1 MFFKVRDIIFRYE
14 LIGSLTSFLA
24 VNMAKT
30 NRGELKSTNDS
41 ELPWM
46 AKGSKSSTW
55 RDEKVI
61 VRVADSDVENKD
73 KSSSGTIANESE
85 PGKVFSPFLCVPH
98 GLTTF
103 LYIYIYIY
111 IYIYLILSFL
121 FMAVSTPACGRK
133 SKACSNEEAGNDGCL
148 PVTKRVMWST
158 WNLRTWAGDQPCLEN
173 DSSGPEFSGIALLA
187 DAACNLSND
196 YAPAVDRLPAE
207 EPVVQQQDGSTILP
221 HAVGSTDQVGQ
232 GKKDNAAPEK
242 SSFDLADEKGIAS
255 VGGMIIAT
263 TGASESENLAPDSG
277 VVIKS
282 DKSSV
287 SEPTEKKNLRLHW
300 DLNVSMDAWGP
311 PCDVEDDASEKDAKG
326 AITNPMPPRESEPI
340 DGFVVSAGQ
349 EKFSS
354 ACGPKAEA
362 AARNGNKFKSGY
374 NSPLEDGEL
383 REPYRRGKNKVED
396 EGFFSMAE
404 NNDNKMNDSG
414 KRILAETKLGP
425 LERKSHDALRIGE
438 AHDRR
443 DVEKNDVAHMN
454 DLHLKKRSSS
464 SSRRFVSKPSKELPS
479 HDAIPRTKQLSM
491 APYKCF
497 GRHDRSSGRGYFSG
511 SGSRPP
517 YVLKPPHPE
526 NLGMMG
532 GFDHSGSGSG
542 QGSQPDG
549 YVRKRFSNGGYRG
562 GRFRRSSNGGDRV
575 LRGRHGD
582 NNQFYGP
589 MHNWMSGNKRGRGN
603 SPVFRRSRSRS
614 PVPWNGGDRLSH
626 PHDEF
631 RAEERM
637 MERMRFSFQE
647 RFFED
652 QEIGFMSPPRNR
664 MPPTRFDERRSH
676 DSGTNRNSF
685 RGRRFGLGQRHDAGR
700 SLRRLNSDA
709 KEDDVEDSA
718 GGNNFE
724 MMQEQTRRADV
735 TEDGGDD
742 VAGSGFARDSWV

>member
-1 MFFKVRDIIFRYE
+1 
-14 LIGSLTSFLA
+14 
-24 VNMAKT
+24 MAKT

-85 PGKVFSPFLCVPH
+85 PGKFLRQHVAERVRRVPMKKRGMMVASPSPRE
-98 GLTTF
+98 
-103 LYIYIYIY
+103 
-111 IYIYLILSFL
+111 S
-121 FMAVSTPACGRK
+121 CGRRGIAEHGPEINHVWK
-133 SKACSNEEAGNDGCL
+133 LNPK
-148 PVTKRVMWST
+148 
-158 WNLRTWAGDQPCLEN
+158 N

-263 TGASESENLAPDSG
+263 KGASESENLAPDSG

-287 SEPTEKKNLRLHW
+287 K
-300 DLNVSMDAWGP
+300 
-311 PCDVEDDASEKDAKG
+311 DDASEKDVKG

-464 SSRRFVSKPSKELPS
+464 SSRRSDDNEE
-479 HDAIPRTKQLSM
+479 LSM

-582 NNQFYGP
+582 NNQFYGR

-637 MERMRFSFQE
+637 MESMRFSFQE

-700 SLRRLNSDA
+700 SLRRLNSGN
-709 KEDDVEDSA
+709 S
-718 GGNNFE
+718 NNFIPF
-724 MMQEQTRRADV
+724 RRQ
-735 TEDGGDD
+735 
-742 VAGSGFARDSWV
+742 RR

>member
-1 MFFKVRDIIFRYE
+1 
-14 LIGSLTSFLA
+14 
-24 VNMAKT
+24 MAKT

-73 KSSSGTIANESE
+73 KSSSGTIANEES
-85 PGKVFSPFLCVPH
+85 
-98 GLTTF
+98 
-103 LYIYIYIY
+103 
-111 IYIYLILSFL
+111 
-121 FMAVSTPACGRK
+121 CGRRGIAEHGPEINHVWK
-133 SKACSNEEAGNDGCL
+133 LNPK
-148 PVTKRVMWST
+148 
-158 WNLRTWAGDQPCLEN
+158 N

-263 TGASESENLAPDSG
+263 KGASESENLAPDSG

-311 PCDVEDDASEKDAKG
+311 PCDVEDDASEKDVKG

-464 SSRRFVSKPSKELPS
+464 SSRRSDDNEE
-479 HDAIPRTKQLSM
+479 LSM

-582 NNQFYGP
+582 NNQFYGR

-637 MERMRFSFQE
+637 MESMRFSFQE

-676 DSGTNRNSF
+676 DSGTNPTT
-685 RGRRFGLGQRHDAGR
+685 LY
-700 SLRRLNSDA
+700 LSDA

>member
-1 MFFKVRDIIFRYE
+1 
-14 LIGSLTSFLA
+14 
-24 VNMAKT
+24 MAKT
-30 NRGELKSTNDS
+30 NGGELKSTNES
-41 ELPWM
+41 TLPWM
-46 AKGSKSSTW
+46 AKGSKSSTR
-55 RDEKVI
+55 RDEKAI

-85 PGKVFSPFLCVPH
+85 PGKFLGQHVAERVRRVPSKKRGMMVASPSP
-98 GLTTF
+98 
-103 LYIYIYIY
+103 
-111 IYIYLILSFL
+111 
-121 FMAVSTPACGRK
+121 RK
-133 SKACSNEEAGNDGCL
+133 SCSRRGISEHRPEINHVWKLN
-148 PVTKRVMWST
+148 PK
-158 WNLRTWAGDQPCLEN
+158 N
-173 DSSGPEFSGIALLA
+173 DSSGPDFSGIALLA

-196 YAPAVDRLPAE
+196 LAPAVDRLPAE

-232 GKKDNAAPEK
+232 GKTDNAAPEK

-263 TGASESENLAPDSG
+263 KGASESENLAPDSG

-311 PCDVEDDASEKDAKG
+311 PCDVEDDSSEKDVKG
-326 AITNPMPPRESEPI
+326 AITNPMPPTEREPI
-340 DGFVVSAGQ
+340 DGSKDHLDGFVASAGQ
-349 EKFSS
+349 EKFSLP
-354 ACGPKAEA
+354 CGPKAEA

-383 REPYRRGKNKVED
+383 REPYLREKNKVED
-396 EGFFSMAE
+396 EGFYSMAE
-404 NNDNKMNDSG
+404 SNDNKMKDFG
-414 KRILAETKLGP
+414 KGILAETKLGP

-438 AHDRR
+438 AQDRR
-443 DVEKNDVAHMN
+443 DVEKNDVARMN
-454 DLHLKKRSSS
+454 DLHLKKQKRSS
-464 SSRRFVSKPSKELPS
+464 SSRRFVPKPFKELPS
-479 HDAIPRTKQLSM
+479 HDGIPRTRSDDNEELSM

-497 GRHDRSSGRGYFSG
+497 GRHDRSSGRGYFTGRGYFSG

-517 YVLKPPHPE
+517 YVLEPPHPE

-532 GFDHSGSGSG
+532 RFDQSGSGSG

-582 NNQFYGP
+582 NNQFYGR
-589 MHNWMSGNKRGRGN
+589 MHNWMSGNRRGRGN

-626 PHDEF
+626 PHDGF

-637 MERMRFSFQE
+637 MESVRFPFQE
-647 RFFED
+647 RFLED

-664 MPPTRFDERRSH
+664 MPPPRFDERRSH

-700 SLRRLNSDA
+700 SLRRLNSDNSNNFIPFRRQRRF
-709 KEDDVEDSA
+709 DDMEDSTGA
-718 GGNNFE
+718 NKFK
-724 MMQEQTRRADV
+724 MRQQQTRRADI

-742 VAGSGFARDSWV
+742 VAGSGFAKESRWV

>member
-1 MFFKVRDIIFRYE
+1 
-14 LIGSLTSFLA
+14 
-24 VNMAKT
+24 MAKT

-46 AKGSKSSTW
+46 AKGRKSSTR
-55 RDEKVI
+55 RDEKAI

-73 KSSSGTIANESE
+73 KSSSGTMANESE
-85 PGKVFSPFLCVPH
+85 PGKLLGKHVAERVRRVPMKKRGMMVASPSPRK
-98 GLTTF
+98 
-103 LYIYIYIY
+103 
-111 IYIYLILSFL
+111 S
-121 FMAVSTPACGRK
+121 CGRRGISEHRPEINHVWK
-133 SKACSNEEAGNDGCL
+133 LNPK
-148 PVTKRVMWST
+148 
-158 WNLRTWAGDQPCLEN
+158 N
-173 DSSGPEFSGIALLA
+173 DSSGPDFSGIALLA
-187 DAACNLSND
+187 DAVCNLRND
-196 YAPAVDRLPAE
+196 LAPAADRLLSE

-221 HAVGSTDQVGQ
+221 HAVGGR
-232 GKKDNAAPEK
+232 GKKDNVAPEK
-242 SSFDLADEKGIAS
+242 SSLDLAEKGIAS

-263 TGASESENLAPDSG
+263 KGASESENFAPDSG
-277 VVIKS
+277 VVIKP

-311 PCDVEDDASEKDAKG
+311 PCDVENDASEKDVKG
-326 AITNPMPPRESEPI
+326 AITNPMPPRVSQPI

-383 REPYRRGKNKVED
+383 REPYRRGENKVED
-396 EGFFSMAE
+396 EGFYSMAE

-414 KRILAETKLGP
+414 KGILAETKLGP
-425 LERKSHDALRIGE
+425 LERKSYDELRIGE
-438 AHDRR
+438 AHNRR
-443 DVEKNDVAHMN
+443 DVEKNDVARMN

-464 SSRRFVSKPSKELPS
+464 SSRRFVLRPSKELPS
-479 HDAIPRTKQLSM
+479 HDAIPRTRQVFSFHASSLELSM

-497 GRHDRSSGRGYFSG
+497 GRYDRSSGRGYFSG

-517 YVLKPPHPE
+517 YVLEPRNPE

-532 GFDHSGSGSG
+532 GFDQSGSGSG

-562 GRFRRSSNGGDRV
+562 GRFRRSSNVGDRL

-582 NNQFYGP
+582 NNQFYGRI
-589 MHNWMSGNKRGRGN
+589 HNWMSGNRRGRGN

-626 PHDEF
+626 PHDGF

-637 MERMRFSFQE
+637 MESVRFPFQE
-647 RFFED
+647 RFLED

-664 MPPTRFDERRSH
+664 MPLLGFDERRSH
-676 DSGTNRNSF
+676 DSGTNHNSF
-685 RGRRFGLGQRHDAGR
+685 RGRRFGLGQRHDARR
-700 SLRRLNSDA
+700 SLRRLNSGNSNNFIPSRRQRRF
-709 KEDDVEDSA
+709 DDVEDNT
-718 GGNNFE
+718 GGNKFE
-724 MMQEQTRRADV
+724 MRQQQTRRADV

-742 VAGSGFARDSWV
+742 VAGSGFAKESRGCNQKQQRQREQRG

>member
-1 MFFKVRDIIFRYE
+1 MK
-14 LIGSLTSFLA
+14 
-24 VNMAKT
+24 K
-30 NRGELKSTNDS
+30 RG
-41 ELPWM
+41 M
-46 AKGSKSSTW
+46 M
-55 RDEKVI
+55 
-61 VRVADSDVENKD
+61 VASP
-73 KSSSGTIANESE
+73 SPRES
-85 PGKVFSPFLCVPH
+85 
-98 GLTTF
+98 
-103 LYIYIYIY
+103 
-111 IYIYLILSFL
+111 
-121 FMAVSTPACGRK
+121 CGRRGIAEHGPEINHVWK
-133 SKACSNEEAGNDGCL
+133 LNPK
-148 PVTKRVMWST
+148 
-158 WNLRTWAGDQPCLEN
+158 N

-263 TGASESENLAPDSG
+263 KGASESENLAPDSG

-311 PCDVEDDASEKDAKG
+311 PCDVEDDASEKDVKG

-464 SSRRFVSKPSKELPS
+464 SSRRSDDNEE
-479 HDAIPRTKQLSM
+479 LSM

-582 NNQFYGP
+582 NNQFYGR

-637 MERMRFSFQE
+637 MESMRFSFQE

-652 QEIGFMSPPRNR
+652 QEIG
-664 MPPTRFDERRSH
+664 E
-676 DSGTNRNSF
+676 G
-685 RGRRFGLGQRHDAGR
+685 
-700 SLRRLNSDA
+700 DA

>member
-1 MFFKVRDIIFRYE
+1 
-14 LIGSLTSFLA
+14 
-24 VNMAKT
+24 MAKT
-30 NRGELKSTNDS
+30 NGGELKSTNDS
-41 ELPWM
+41 ALPWM

-85 PGKVFSPFLCVPH
+85 PGKFLGQHVAERVRRVPMKKRGMMVASPSPRK
-98 GLTTF
+98 
-103 LYIYIYIY
+103 
-111 IYIYLILSFL
+111 S
-121 FMAVSTPACGRK
+121 CGRRGISEHGPEINHVWK
-133 SKACSNEEAGNDGCL
+133 LNPK
-148 PVTKRVMWST
+148 
-158 WNLRTWAGDQPCLEN
+158 N
-173 DSSGPEFSGIALLA
+173 DSSGPDFSGIALLA

-196 YAPAVDRLPAE
+196 LAPAVDRLPAE

-263 TGASESENLAPDSG
+263 KGASESENLAPDSG

-311 PCDVEDDASEKDAKG
+311 PCDVEDDASEKDVKG
-326 AITNPMPPRESEPI
+326 AITNPMPPTEREPI
-340 DGFVVSAGQ
+340 DDSKDHLDGFVASAGQ

-354 ACGPKAEA
+354 PCGPKAEA

-383 REPYRRGKNKVED
+383 REPYRREKNKVED
-396 EGFFSMAE
+396 EGFYSMAE
-404 NNDNKMNDSG
+404 SNDNKMKDFG
-414 KRILAETKLGP
+414 KGILAETKLGP

-438 AHDRR
+438 AQDRR
-443 DVEKNDVAHMN
+443 DVEKNDVARMN

-464 SSRRFVSKPSKELPS
+464 SSSRRLVSDDNEE
-479 HDAIPRTKQLSM
+479 LSM

-517 YVLKPPHPE
+517 YVLEPPHPE

-532 GFDHSGSGSG
+532 GFDQSGSGSG

-582 NNQFYGP
+582 NNQFYGR
-589 MHNWMSGNKRGRGN
+589 MHNWMSGNRRGRGN

-626 PHDEF
+626 PHDGF

-637 MERMRFSFQE
+637 MESVRFPFQE
-647 RFFED
+647 RFLED

-664 MPPTRFDERRSH
+664 MPPPRFEERRSH
-676 DSGTNRNSF
+676 DSGANHNSF
-685 RGRRFGLGQRHDAGR
+685 RESRFGLGQRHDAGR
-700 SLRRLNSDA
+700 SLRRLNSDN
-709 KEDDVEDSA
+709 SS
-718 GGNNFE
+718 NFIPFRRQRRFE
-724 MMQEQTRRADV
+724 VRQEQTRRDDI

-742 VAGSGFARDSWV
+742 VAGSGFAKESQ

>member
-1 MFFKVRDIIFRYE
+1 
-14 LIGSLTSFLA
+14 
-24 VNMAKT
+24 
-30 NRGELKSTNDS
+30 
-41 ELPWM
+41 M

-85 PGKVFSPFLCVPH
+85 PGKFLRQHVAERVRRVPMKKRGMMVASPSPRE
-98 GLTTF
+98 
-103 LYIYIYIY
+103 
-111 IYIYLILSFL
+111 S
-121 FMAVSTPACGRK
+121 CGRRGIAEHGPEINHVWK
-133 SKACSNEEAGNDGCL
+133 LNPK
-148 PVTKRVMWST
+148 
-158 WNLRTWAGDQPCLEN
+158 N

-221 HAVGSTDQVGQ
+221 HA
-232 GKKDNAAPEK
+232 DNAAPEK

-263 TGASESENLAPDSG
+263 KGASESENLAPDSG

-311 PCDVEDDASEKDAKG
+311 PCDVEDDASEKDVKG

-479 HDAIPRTKQLSM
+479 HDAIPRTKQVFSFHASFLQLSM

-582 NNQFYGP
+582 NNQFYGR

-637 MERMRFSFQE
+637 MESMRFSFQE

-700 SLRRLNSDA
+700 SLRRLNS
-709 KEDDVEDSA
+709 EDDVEDSA

>member
-1 MFFKVRDIIFRYE
+1 
-14 LIGSLTSFLA
+14 
-24 VNMAKT
+24 MAKT

-85 PGKVFSPFLCVPH
+85 PGKFLRQHVAERVRRVPMKKRGMMVASPSPRE
-98 GLTTF
+98 
-103 LYIYIYIY
+103 
-111 IYIYLILSFL
+111 S
-121 FMAVSTPACGRK
+121 CGRRGISEHGPEINHVWK
-133 SKACSNEEAGNDGCL
+133 LNPK
-148 PVTKRVMWST
+148 
-158 WNLRTWAGDQPCLEN
+158 N

-464 SSRRFVSKPSKELPS
+464 SSRR
-479 HDAIPRTKQLSM
+479 
-491 APYKCF
+491 
-497 GRHDRSSGRGYFSG
+497 SSGRGYFSG

-700 SLRRLNSDA
+700 SLRRLNSGN
-709 KEDDVEDSA
+709 S
-718 GGNNFE
+718 NNFIPF
-724 MMQEQTRRADV
+724 RRQ
-735 TEDGGDD
+735 
-742 VAGSGFARDSWV
+742 RR

>member
-1 MFFKVRDIIFRYE
+1 
-14 LIGSLTSFLA
+14 
-24 VNMAKT
+24 MAKT

-85 PGKVFSPFLCVPH
+85 PGKFLRQHVAERVRRVPMKKRGMMVASPSPRE
-98 GLTTF
+98 
-103 LYIYIYIY
+103 
-111 IYIYLILSFL
+111 S
-121 FMAVSTPACGRK
+121 CGRRGIAEHGPEINHVWK
-133 SKACSNEEAGNDGCL
+133 LNPK
-148 PVTKRVMWST
+148 
-158 WNLRTWAGDQPCLEN
+158 N

-196 YAPAVDRLPAE
+196 LAPAVDRLPAE

-263 TGASESENLAPDSG
+263 KGASESENLAPDSG

-311 PCDVEDDASEKDAKG
+311 PCDVEDDASEKDVKG

-464 SSRRFVSKPSKELPS
+464 SSRR
-479 HDAIPRTKQLSM
+479 
-491 APYKCF
+491 
-497 GRHDRSSGRGYFSG
+497 SSGRGYFSG

-582 NNQFYGP
+582 NNQFYGR
-589 MHNWMSGNKRGRGN
+589 MHNWMSGNRRGRGN

-637 MERMRFSFQE
+637 MESMRFSFQE

-700 SLRRLNSDA
+700 SLRRLNSGN
-709 KEDDVEDSA
+709 S
-718 GGNNFE
+718 NNFIPF
-724 MMQEQTRRADV
+724 RRQ
-735 TEDGGDD
+735 
-742 VAGSGFARDSWV
+742 RR

>member
-1 MFFKVRDIIFRYE
+1 
-14 LIGSLTSFLA
+14 
-24 VNMAKT
+24 MAKT

-85 PGKVFSPFLCVPH
+85 PGKFLRQHVAERVRRVPMKKRGMMVASPSPRE
-98 GLTTF
+98 
-103 LYIYIYIY
+103 
-111 IYIYLILSFL
+111 S
-121 FMAVSTPACGRK
+121 CGRRGIAEHGPEINHVWK
-133 SKACSNEEAGNDGCL
+133 LNPK
-148 PVTKRVMWST
+148 
-158 WNLRTWAGDQPCLEN
+158 N

-196 YAPAVDRLPAE
+196 LAPAVDRLPAE

-263 TGASESENLAPDSG
+263 KGASESENLAPDSG

-311 PCDVEDDASEKDAKG
+311 PCDVEDDASEKDVKG

-479 HDAIPRTKQLSM
+479 HDAIPRTK
-491 APYKCF
+491 
-497 GRHDRSSGRGYFSG
+497 SSGRGYFSG

-582 NNQFYGP
+582 NNQFYGR
-589 MHNWMSGNKRGRGN
+589 MHNWMSGNRRGRGN

-637 MERMRFSFQE
+637 MESMRFSFQE

-676 DSGTNRNSF
+676 DSGTN
-685 RGRRFGLGQRHDAGR
+685 H
-700 SLRRLNSDA
+700 A

>member
-1 MFFKVRDIIFRYE
+1 
-14 LIGSLTSFLA
+14 
-24 VNMAKT
+24 MAKT

-46 AKGSKSSTW
+46 AKGSKNSTW

-85 PGKVFSPFLCVPH
+85 SGKFLRQHVAERVRRVPMKKRGMMVASPSPRK
-98 GLTTF
+98 
-103 LYIYIYIY
+103 
-111 IYIYLILSFL
+111 S
-121 FMAVSTPACGRK
+121 CGRRGISEHGPEINHVWK
-133 SKACSNEEAGNDGCL
+133 LNPK
-148 PVTKRVMWST
+148 
-158 WNLRTWAGDQPCLEN
+158 N
-173 DSSGPEFSGIALLA
+173 DSSGPDFSGIALLA

-263 TGASESENLAPDSG
+263 KGASESENLAPDSG

-287 SEPTEKKNLRLHW
+287 K
-300 DLNVSMDAWGP
+300 
-311 PCDVEDDASEKDAKG
+311 DDASEKDVKG

-383 REPYRRGKNKVED
+383 REPYRRGKNNVED
-396 EGFFSMAE
+396 EGFYSMAE

-414 KRILAETKLGP
+414 KGILAETKLGP

-443 DVEKNDVAHMN
+443 DVEKNDVARMN

-464 SSRRFVSKPSKELPS
+464 SSRRSDDNEE
-479 HDAIPRTKQLSM
+479 LSM

-517 YVLKPPHPE
+517 YVLEPPHPE

-532 GFDHSGSGSG
+532 GFDQSGSGSG

-582 NNQFYGP
+582 NNQFYGR
-589 MHNWMSGNKRGRGN
+589 MHNWMSGNRRGRGN

-626 PHDEF
+626 PHDGF

-637 MERMRFSFQE
+637 MESVRFPFQE

-664 MPPTRFDERRSH
+664 MPPPRFDERRSH

-685 RGRRFGLGQRHDAGR
+685 RGRRFGLGQRHNAGR
-700 SLRRLNSDA
+700 SLRRLNSGNCLIV
-709 KEDDVEDSA
+709 KRNNFIPFRRQRRLDDVEDST
-718 GGNNFE
+718 GGNKFE
-724 MMQEQTRRADV
+724 MRQEQTRRADV

-742 VAGSGFARDSWV
+742 VAGSGFAKESRGCNQKQQRQRKQRG

>member
-1 MFFKVRDIIFRYE
+1 
-14 LIGSLTSFLA
+14 
-24 VNMAKT
+24 
-30 NRGELKSTNDS
+30 
-41 ELPWM
+41 
-46 AKGSKSSTW
+46 
-55 RDEKVI
+55 
-61 VRVADSDVENKD
+61 
-73 KSSSGTIANESE
+73 
-85 PGKVFSPFLCVPH
+85 
-98 GLTTF
+98 
-103 LYIYIYIY
+103 
-111 IYIYLILSFL
+111 
-121 FMAVSTPACGRK
+121 
-133 SKACSNEEAGNDGCL
+133 
-148 PVTKRVMWST
+148 
-158 WNLRTWAGDQPCLEN
+158 
-173 DSSGPEFSGIALLA
+173 
-187 DAACNLSND
+187 
-196 YAPAVDRLPAE
+196 
-207 EPVVQQQDGSTILP
+207 
-221 HAVGSTDQVGQ
+221 
-232 GKKDNAAPEK
+232 
-242 SSFDLADEKGIAS
+242 
-255 VGGMIIAT
+255 
-263 TGASESENLAPDSG
+263 
-277 VVIKS
+277 
-282 DKSSV
+282 
-287 SEPTEKKNLRLHW
+287 
-300 DLNVSMDAWGP
+300 MDAWGP
-311 PCDVEDDASEKDAKG
+311 PCDVEDDASEKDVKG

-374 NSPLEDGEL
+374 NSRLEDGEL
-383 REPYRRGKNKVED
+383 REPYRRGK
-396 EGFFSMAE
+396 
-404 NNDNKMNDSG
+404 
-414 KRILAETKLGP
+414 I
-425 LERKSHDALRIGE
+425 
-438 AHDRR
+438 RR

-464 SSRRFVSKPSKELPS
+464 SSRRSDDNEE
-479 HDAIPRTKQLSM
+479 LSM

-526 NLGMMG
+526 NLG
-532 GFDHSGSGSG
+532 
-542 QGSQPDG
+542 
-549 YVRKRFSNGGYRG
+549 
-562 GRFRRSSNGGDRV
+562 
-575 LRGRHGD
+575 RHGD
-582 NNQFYGP
+582 NNQFYGR

-637 MERMRFSFQE
+637 MESMRFSFQE

-676 DSGTNRNSF
+676 DSGTN
-685 RGRRFGLGQRHDAGR
+685 H
-700 SLRRLNSDA
+700 A

>member
-1 MFFKVRDIIFRYE
+1 
-14 LIGSLTSFLA
+14 
-24 VNMAKT
+24 
-30 NRGELKSTNDS
+30 
-41 ELPWM
+41 M

-85 PGKVFSPFLCVPH
+85 PGKVFLLSFVFLTVSLH
-98 GLTTF
+98 F
-103 LYIYIYIY
+103 YIYIYIY

-133 SKACSNEEAGNDGCL
+133 SKAV
-148 PVTKRVMWST
+148 PMKKRGMMVASPSPRESCGRRGIAEHGPEINHVWKL
-158 WNLRTWAGDQPCLEN
+158 NPKN

-263 TGASESENLAPDSG
+263 KGASESENLAPDSG

-311 PCDVEDDASEKDAKG
+311 PCDVEDDASEKDVKEQSQ
-326 AITNPMPPRESEPI
+326 I
-340 DGFVVSAGQ
+340 Q
-349 EKFSS
+349 
-354 ACGPKAEA
+354 C
-362 AARNGNKFKSGY
+362 
-374 NSPLEDGEL
+374 L
-383 REPYRRGKNKVED
+383 
-396 EGFFSMAE
+396 
-404 NNDNKMNDSG
+404 
-414 KRILAETKLGP
+414 
-425 LERKSHDALRIGE
+425 LERANLLMGLLSDDNE
-438 AHDRR
+438 
-443 DVEKNDVAHMN
+443 E
-454 DLHLKKRSSS
+454 
-464 SSRRFVSKPSKELPS
+464 
-479 HDAIPRTKQLSM
+479 LSM

-511 SGSRPP
+511 SGS
-517 YVLKPPHPE
+517 
-526 NLGMMG
+526 
-532 GFDHSGSGSG
+532 G

-549 YVRKRFSNGGYRG
+549 YVRSASQMGIRWGLEGLQMVGIVNG
-562 GRFRRSSNGGDRV
+562 
-575 LRGRHGD
+575 
-582 NNQFYGP
+582 
-589 MHNWMSGNKRGRGN
+589 
-603 SPVFRRSRSRS
+603 
-614 PVPWNGGDRLSH
+614 
-626 PHDEF
+626 
-631 RAEERM
+631 
-637 MERMRFSFQE
+637 
-647 RFFED
+647 FED

-664 MPPTRFDERRSH
+664 MHRRDSMKGGAMILERIVIA
-676 DSGTNRNSF
+676 SGE
-685 RGRRFGLGQRHDAGR
+685 G
-700 SLRRLNSDA
+700 DA